1 MSKKNKTQKKKREKE
16 PSLLSKI
23 IDIYFE
29 QARRRKA
36 LRLLQKQSWSF
47 DFLALLLVKAS
58 KLQGRG
64 LSLVITDR
72 SGVSYTLTYDK
83 AKDSDAVKQIDDTIF
98 NHCCHIGNYPST
110 LLPFEYQ
117 KEGNKLNN
125 SVRSKYGRTSR
136 HHDNSCC

>member
-1 MSKKNKTQKKKREKE
+1 MSSKKPKKQKVKKEKE
-16 PSLLSKI
+16 PSLLRKI
-23 IDIYFE
+23 IEIHFE

-58 KLQGRG
+58 KLQGHG

-83 AKDSDAVKQIDDTIF
+83 AKDSDAVKQFDDTIF
-98 NHCCHIGNYPST
+98 NHLDDDLAVSDFITKHS
-110 LLPFEYQ
+110 L
-117 KEGNKLNN
+117 
-125 SVRSKYGRTSR
+125 R
-136 HHDNSCC
+136 

>member
-83 AKDSDAVKQIDDTIF
+83 AKDSERGLMK
-98 NHCCHIGNYPST
+98 HH
-110 LLPFEYQ
+110 
-117 KEGNKLNN
+117 
-125 SVRSKYGRTSR
+125 RTSF
-136 HHDNSCC
+136 NIQKQQ

>member
-23 IDIYFE
+23 IDIHFE

-64 LSLVITDR
+64 LSLVITDS

-98 NHCCHIGNYPST
+98 NHLDDDLAVSDFIMKHS
-110 LLPFEYQ
+110 L
-117 KEGNKLNN
+117 
-125 SVRSKYGRTSR
+125 R
-136 HHDNSCC
+136 